1 MLMLTQ
7 NQQKVFDFLK
17 EKIQE
22 SIPPTVREICEACGI
37 KSTSTVH
44 GILNALEQQG
54 LISRDAQN
62 ARAIHIVGAART
74 VQVPILGRVTAGMPI
89 LAVEQIEDYIPF
101 TARISSDKELFA
113 LRVVGESMIKAGIL
127 DGDLVVCERAQ
138 TADDGQIVVAM
149 IDDEATVKR
158 LYREKFGVRLQP
170 ENDAFDP
177 IYAAEVTILGKVIAS
192 IRNYQ

>member
-1 MLMLTQ
+1 MLTQ